1 MQSADDDPIIVY
13 ASKVLLIA
21 SQNDENIKVL
31 LIASQND
38 ENIQLIMDDVRW
50 LCVQLPLKLHT
61 S

>member
-21 SQNDENIKVL
+21 SQNDENI
-31 LIASQND
+31 
-38 ENIQLIMDDVRW
+38 QLIMDDVSW
-50 LCVQLPLKLHT
+50 LRVQLPLKLCT